1 MIDSELRPLYD
12 RGLVSKRWK
21 STLSF
26 STGIFLSTDGVAP
39 ARFFKQGPS
48 SMRLLLNIFLVFL
61 AIVACYLEDIYL
73 HFWPPQTEKAIHLT
87 IRARRSFSFNQQEAL
102 EKNRQKALSRFI
114 PVYRYIPPK
123 IEVSKKKFENFNRAV
138 TTFQD
143 NKQNGVEGLRV
154 QLEADFGI
162 ELTPADVISI
172 VKYRDFTNL
181 LEGILTIEESIQQN
195 KILGD
200 LRHLAGKSTIEI
212 QSPNTE
218 GTVTQS
224 VDDLITLEKARYLVE
239 EKVRQ
244 LFWQVDKR
252 VLEPVL
258 RICLTTLQPNLRFDQ
273 KENERRQEIINRKF
287 PSGVVAY
294 NPGDV
299 LVRFRKIL
307 NEKDILLLSAYQKQM
322 IAGVY
327 RDVPWVVFTIL
338 FLVVFYNLFLAKIL
352 MNGFRAEPPYRF
364 LLSLLITTVVILKG
378 YLVFIAYPIYGL
390 PFCLLPM
397 LIIFLNHGK
406 ITATATTLVGAML
419 VSLFIGPN
427 YHILIFFTFGGLAAV
442 LVSSGLR
449 KRLQIIVPSFLVGFI
464 NTLCIFV
471 FTLDWQALV
480 SQIAPVQSLNIPAVV
495 AIVDAALTADIA
507 WAVIGGLAAGP
518 LALLLLPL
526 LEIGW
531 DTASTFKLNRYI
543 DLNRPLMK
551 ELLSK
556 APGTYQHS
564 MTVAYLAQS
573 VGEVIGADT
582 LLLRI
587 GAYYHD
593 IGKMMNPKFFIEN
606 QFNGENPH
614 DVLEPRESA
623 RVIVNHVRHGMRI
636 GQEAGLPK
644 VVVDLAQ
651 QHHGTQLMEYFY
663 NIAAKTYPKST
674 IQEEDFRYAGPK
686 PQTVEAAILMV
697 CDAVE
702 AASRSLEDPN
712 RKKFEKM
719 VRLILVK
726 RIVDGQFAECD
737 LSSRDL
743 SKIVQALVD
752 ALEASFHSRI
762 RYPWQEKKPVPKKA
776 GWRIGAVPETNQED
790 RAFRP

>member
-1 MIDSELRPLYD
+1 
-12 RGLVSKRWK
+12 
-21 STLSF
+21 
-26 STGIFLSTDGVAP
+26 
-39 ARFFKQGPS
+39 
-48 SMRLLLNIFLVFL
+48 MRLLLSIFLIFL
-61 AIVACYLEDIYL
+61 AIAACYLEDIYIY
-73 HFWPPQTEKAIHLT
+73 FWPPQPEKAVYLT
-87 IRARRSFSFNQQEAL
+87 IRSRRNFSFNQQEAL
-102 EKNRQKALSRFI
+102 EDNRRKALSGYV
-114 PVYRYIPPK
+114 PVYRYIPTK
-123 IEVSKKKFENFNRAV
+123 IEASRDNFENFSRAV
-138 TTFQD
+138 TAFQD
-143 NKQNGVEGLRV
+143 KKQNGVEGLRV
-154 QLEADFGI
+154 QLESDFGI
-162 ELTPADVISI
+162 ELTPADVIGI
-172 VKYRDFTNL
+172 VKYQDFKNL
-181 LEGILTIEESIQQN
+181 LEGILTIEESILQN

-200 LRHLAGKSTIEI
+200 PQHLAGKNTIEI

-218 GTVTQS
+218 GTVTHA
-224 VDDLITLEKARYLVE
+224 VDDLITIERARYLVE

-252 VLEPVL
+252 VLDPVL
-258 RICLTTLQPNLRFDQ
+258 RICLTTLQPNLQYDQ
-273 KENERRQEIINRKF
+273 KENDRRLEKINREF

-294 NPGDV
+294 DPGDV
-299 LVRFRKIL
+299 LVPFRKVL
-307 NEKDILLLSAYQKQM
+307 NEKDILLLKAYQDQM

-338 FLVVFYNLFLAKIL
+338 FMVVFYNLFLAKIL
-352 MNGFRAEPPYRF
+352 MSGFRSEPPYRF
-364 LLSLLITTVVILKG
+364 LLSLLITTVVILKA
-378 YLVFIAYPIYGL
+378 YLVFIAFPIWGL

-419 VSLFIGPN
+419 VSLFTGPTYN
-427 YHILIFFTFGGLAAV
+427 ILIFFTFGGLAAV

-464 NTLCIFV
+464 NTLCIIV
-471 FTLDWQALV
+471 FTLDWRAVV
-480 SQIAPVQSLNIPAVV
+480 SQIAPVQSINIPAVL

-573 VGEVIGADT
+573 VGEVIGVDT

-636 GQEAGLPK
+636 GQESGLPK
-644 VVVDLAQ
+644 VVVDLAL

-674 IQEEDFRYAGPK
+674 IQEEDFRYPGPK
-686 PQTVEAAILMV
+686 PQSVEAAILMV

-702 AASRSLEDPN
+702 AASRSLEDPT

-726 RIVDGQFAECD
+726 RIVDGQFSECD

-743 SKIVQALVD
+743 SKIVLALVD

-762 RYPWQEKKPVPKKA
+762 RYPWQEKKPAPKKT
-776 GWRIGAVPETNQED
+776 GWRIGATTEANQQD

>member
-1 MIDSELRPLYD
+1 
-12 RGLVSKRWK
+12 
-21 STLSF
+21 
-26 STGIFLSTDGVAP
+26 
-39 ARFFKQGPS
+39 
-48 SMRLLLNIFLVFL
+48 MRLLLNIFLIAL
-61 AIVACYLEDIYL
+61 AIVACYLEDIYIY
-73 HFWPPQTEKAIHLT
+73 FWPPQPEKAVHLT
-87 IRARRSFSFNQQEAL
+87 IRTRRSFSFNQQEAL
-102 EKNRQKALSRFI
+102 EDNRQKALSQYV
-114 PVYRYIPPK
+114 PVDRYTPPN
-123 IEVSKKKFENFNRAV
+123 IDATREKFENFSQAV
-138 TTFQD
+138 ATFQEQ
-143 NKQNGVEGLRV
+143 KQNGVEGLRV
-154 QLEADFGI
+154 QLEGDFGV
-162 ELTPADVISI
+162 ELSPADVISI
-172 VKYRDFTNL
+172 VKYRDFKNL
-181 LEGILTIEESIQQN
+181 LEGILTIEESILQN
-195 KILGD
+195 KILED
-200 LRHLAGKSTIEI
+200 SRPLAGKSSIEV
-212 QSPNTE
+212 QNPNTE
-218 GTVTQS
+218 GTVTIAIN
-224 VDDLITLEKARYLVE
+224 DLITIERARYLVE
-239 EKVRQ
+239 DKVRQ

-252 VLEPVL
+252 VLDPVL
-258 RICLTTLQPNLRFDQ
+258 RICLTTLEANLEYDQ
-273 KENERRQEIINRKF
+273 KENHHRLEVINREF
-287 PSGVVAY
+287 PSGIVTY
-294 NPGDV
+294 HPGDV
-299 LVRFRKIL
+299 LVSFRKIL
-307 NEKDILLLSAYQKQM
+307 NDKDILLLNAYQRQM
-322 IAGVY
+322 IAGIY

-338 FLVVFYNLFLAKIL
+338 FMVVFYNLFLAKIL
-352 MNGFRAEPPYRF
+352 MNGSRSEPPYRF
-364 LLSLLITTVVILKG
+364 LLSLLITTVVILKA
-378 YLVFIAYPIYGL
+378 YLVFIAFPIYGL

-419 VSLFIGPN
+419 VSLFTGPT
-427 YHILIFFTFGGLAAV
+427 YYILIFFTFGGLAAI

-449 KRLQIIVPSFLVGFI
+449 KRLQIIVPSFLVAFI
-464 NTLCIFV
+464 NTLCIIV
-471 FTLDWQALV
+471 FTLNWQAV
-480 SQIAPVQSLNIPAVV
+480 VAQIGPVQSINFPALM

-564 MTVAYLAQS
+564 MTVAYLAQA
-573 VGEVIGADT
+573 VGGAIGADT

-636 GQEAGLPK
+636 GQESGLPK
-644 VVVDLAQ
+644 VVVDLAL

-663 NIAAKTYPKST
+663 NIAAKTYPQST
-674 IQEEDFRYAGPK
+674 IQEEDFRYPGPK
-686 PQTVEAAILMV
+686 PQSVEAAILMV

-702 AASRSLEDPN
+702 AASRSLEDPT

-743 SKIVQALVD
+743 SKIVLALVD

-762 RYPWQEKKPVPKKA
+762 RYPWQEKKPAPPKT
-776 GWRIGAVPETNQED
+776 GWRIGATKETNQED

>member
-1 MIDSELRPLYD
+1 
-12 RGLVSKRWK
+12 
-21 STLSF
+21 
-26 STGIFLSTDGVAP
+26 
-39 ARFFKQGPS
+39 
-48 SMRLLLNIFLVFL
+48 
-61 AIVACYLEDIYL
+61 
-73 HFWPPQTEKAIHLT
+73 
-87 IRARRSFSFNQQEAL
+87 
-102 EKNRQKALSRFI
+102 
-114 PVYRYIPPK
+114 
-123 IEVSKKKFENFNRAV
+123 
-138 TTFQD
+138 
-143 NKQNGVEGLRV
+143 
-154 QLEADFGI
+154 
-162 ELTPADVISI
+162 
-172 VKYRDFTNL
+172 
-181 LEGILTIEESIQQN
+181 
-195 KILGD
+195 
-200 LRHLAGKSTIEI
+200 
-212 QSPNTE
+212 
-218 GTVTQS
+218 
-224 VDDLITLEKARYLVE
+224 
-239 EKVRQ
+239 
-244 LFWQVDKR
+244 
-252 VLEPVL
+252 
-258 RICLTTLQPNLRFDQ
+258 
-273 KENERRQEIINRKF
+273 
-287 PSGVVAY
+287 
-294 NPGDV
+294 
-299 LVRFRKIL
+299 
-307 NEKDILLLSAYQKQM
+307 
-322 IAGVY
+322 
-327 RDVPWVVFTIL
+327 
-338 FLVVFYNLFLAKIL
+338 
-352 MNGFRAEPPYRF
+352 
-364 LLSLLITTVVILKG
+364 
-378 YLVFIAYPIYGL
+378 
-390 PFCLLPM
+390 M

-480 SQIAPVQSLNIPAVV
+480 SQIAPVQSFNIPAVV

-644 VVVDLAQ
+644 VVVDLSQ

-762 RYPWQEKKPVPKKA
+762 RYPWQEKKPVPQKT
-776 GWRIGAVPETNQED
+776 GWRIGAAPEANQED